1 MNKNNNK
8 SILMYI
14 LKYILLFLVSILNY
28 FLVVRDDGLNS
39 MSEPKVNLNDD
50 PDSLT
55 KFLTSIGVLVLNFL
69 CLYKGWLFLIP
80 LTQCAFL
87 LVYSKYFFKIPL
99 SIDIIK
105 KAPFMFYVQV
115 CLLVIFYVIS
125 FL

>member
-1 MNKNNNK
+1 MKN
-8 SILMYI
+8 I

-28 FLVVRDDGLNS
+28 VLVVRDDGLNS

-50 PDSLT
+50 PDSL
-55 KFLTSIGVLVLNFL
+55 KKLLTSFGVLVLHFL

-87 LVYSKYFFKIPL
+87 LLSSKYFFKIPL